1 MSSTDK
7 IKRLLFSGIFLFL
20 IGFIILNQGYF
31 AHTHQLKNGTVV
43 THAHPY
49 NKGLDDNKS
58 PFSSHEHSTAEYI
71 LISSIN
77 VFQLLILFILV
88 FHFIFQKKHEHT
100 SSFSFDLKPV
110 ELYRHSS
117 GRSPPFIK

>member
-31 AHTHQLKNGTVV
+31 SHNHQLKDGTVV

-58 PFSSHEHSTAEYI
+58 PFSSHEHSKAEYV
-71 LISSIN
+71 LISNLGI
-77 VFQLLILFILV
+77 FRLFLLLIFA
-88 FHFIFQKKHEHT
+88 FHFISQRIFEFT
-100 SSFSFDLKPV
+100 SSYCFCFKPI
-110 ELYRHSS
+110 EFYQQSS
-117 GRSPPFIK
+117 GRSPPFFN